1 MEVNGVGGP
10 IEKVTQ
16 PTLQTSPT
24 LVYNTH
30 NASEDLEQKDLQCAG
45 CRIGTGVTPCLN
57 WELTVLKLYYF

>member
-30 NASEDLEQKDLQCAG
+30 NASEDLEQKDLQCS
-45 CRIGTGVTPCLN
+45 GVG
-57 WELTVLKLYYF
+57 